1 MLLSPTVAIL
11 TILPVADPGPAAY
24 LPASPAPAMR
34 SIVVF
39 PTPAA
44 VSDALADRTADIVR
58 SVLAVRPR
66 ALVCLT
72 GGSTP
77 VAAYTRLAAAEGI
90 EWDRVHVF
98 WGDDRA
104 VGPDDPDSNAGM
116 AQRTLVEP
124 AGIPASNV
132 HRIEG
137 EHGADEAARRYESCL
152 EEFFGNAKA
161 RFDVLHLGMGPDGH
175 VASLFPGSP
184 ALEEKNRR
192 VVATEAPAG
201 MAVRDRISLS
211 LPVLGRSAVTLIAAA
226 GADKRDALAA
236 AFSENPPPVGRVAPE
251 DGELTWL
258 LDRALADG
266 IVEPTSTEG

>member
-1 MLLSPTVAIL
+1 M
-11 TILPVADPGPAAY
+11 
-24 LPASPAPAMR
+24 
-34 SIVVF
+34 IVVL
-39 PTPAA
+39 PTAAA
-44 VSDALADRTADIVR
+44 VSEQLADRTAAVLR
-58 SVLAVRPR
+58 EVLALRAR

-77 VAAYTRLAAAEGI
+77 VPAYERLAQADGI

-98 WGDDRA
+98 WGDERA
-104 VGPDDPDSNAGM
+104 VGPESPDSNAGM
-116 AQRTLVEP
+116 AMRTLIRP

-137 EHGADEAARRYESCL
+137 ERGATAAARAYEARL
-152 EEFFGNAKA
+152 EEFFGNARA

-184 ALEEKNRR
+184 ALTVRNHR

-201 MAVRDRISLS
+201 MAVHDRISLT

-226 GADKRDALAA
+226 GAGKRDALAA
-236 AFSENPPPVGRVAPE
+236 AFSPDPPPIGRVTPE
-251 DGELTWL
+251 NGALTWL
-258 LDRALADG
+258 LDEALAGG
-266 IVEPTSTEG
+266 IVEATG

>member
-1 MLLSPTVAIL
+1 MSPAVGTLA
-11 TILPVADPGPAAY
+11 ILPVAGPAPPVY
-24 LPASPAPAMR
+24 LPASPAPAMP
-34 SIVVF
+34 SIVVL

-58 SVLAVRPR
+58 AVLAARPR

-77 VAAYTRLAAAEGI
+77 VAAYARLAAADGI

-116 AQRTLVEP
+116 AQRTLIGP

-137 EHGADEAARRYESCL
+137 EHGAVEAARRYESCL
-152 EEFFGNAKA
+152 EEFFGAARA

-184 ALEEKNRR
+184 ALGERNRR

-201 MAVRDRISLS
+201 MAVRDRVSLT
-211 LPVLGRSAVTLIAAA
+211 LPVLGRSAVTIIAAA

-236 AFSENPPPVGRVAPE
+236 AFSAAPPPVGRVAPE
-251 DGELTWL
+251 DGELTWI

-266 IVEPTSTEG
+266 IVEPTETEG